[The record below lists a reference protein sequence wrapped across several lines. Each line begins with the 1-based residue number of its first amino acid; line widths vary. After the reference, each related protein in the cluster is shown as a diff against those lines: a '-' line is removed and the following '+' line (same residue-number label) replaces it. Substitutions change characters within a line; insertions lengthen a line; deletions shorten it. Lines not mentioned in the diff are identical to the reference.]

1 MRTSDKICELGLL
14 QTLIESWRK
23 DGKIVFTNG
32 CFDILHIGHVDYLEQ
47 AAGKGDRLI
56 VGLNTDNSVKRLKGP
71 ERPVNNE
78 YARAR
83 VLAAL
88 QFVDAVILFDDDT
101 PANLIEAL
109 CPDVLVKGDD
119 YTVENI
125 VGAKF
130 VIANGGKVET
140 IPLVPGVSTT
150 NILSTIKK
158 NK

>member
-1 MRTSDKICELGLL
+1 MKTSDKICDLGQL
-14 QTLIESWRK
+14 QTLVNRWREE
-23 DGKIVFTNG
+23 GKIVFTNG
-32 CFDILHIGHVDYLEQ
+32 CFDILHLGHVDYLEQ
-47 AAGKGDRLI
+47 AAAKGSRLI
-56 VGLNTDNSVKRLKGP
+56 VGLNTDSSVKRLKGP

-88 QFVDAVILFDDDT
+88 QFVDAVVLFEEDT
-101 PANLIEAL
+101 PANLIEAV
-109 CPDVLVKGDD
+109 CPDVLIKGND
-119 YTVENI
+119 YTIENI
-125 VGAKF
+125 IGAKF
-130 VIANGGKVET
+130 VIANGGSVET

>member
-119 YTVENI
+119 YTDENI